1 MRKYEMLIDGSN
13 YSALFEN
20 DQEAVYFKWECES
33 DGSKVE
39 ILDDYEVSVQD
50 ILEDG
55 DFEYFYKIEMIAIM
69 TLPNHNDFK
78 KVWEQ
83 EAELKRLG
91 II

>member
-13 YSALFEN
+13 YNALFEN

-33 DGSKVE
+33 DGSTVE

-55 DFEYFYKIEMIAIM
+55 DFEYIYKIEMIAIM
-69 TLPNHNDFK
+69 ALPNHNDFK